1 MLNRFLSLCL
11 LLAFFSFTTSE
22 AQTILDKVNKVLS
35 PGACTQQGGNKASD
49 VIQAVT
55 GLNKGTGLSNDEIIG
70 GLKEALSLG
79 STASTK
85 KLGSMDGF
93 FRDAALKILMPQEA
107 RDAEKVLRRF
117 GLGSL
122 VDKAVLSMNR
132 AAEDAAS
139 GVGDIFIGAI
149 KGMTISDGLKILRG
163 GDFAATDYLKQS
175 TSAQLS
181 EKMRPVIEG
190 SLKKYDATNY
200 WKQVFTAYNRLS
212 PKRVDTDLVNYVSS
226 KTMDGIFYSIG
237 QEEQKIRKDPAAQ
250 VTGLLKKVFGGK

>member
-1 MLNRFLSLCL
+1 MLNRFLNLS
-11 LLAFFSFTTSE
+11 FFLVIFSSATSQ

-35 PGACTQQGGNKASD
+35 PGTGAQQGGNKAAD

-55 GLNKGTGLSNDEIIG
+55 GFNKGGGLSNDEIIG

-79 STASTK
+79 SNASTK
-85 KLGSMDGF
+85 KLGAMDGF

-107 RDAEKVLRRF
+107 RDAEKVLRKV

-149 KGMTISDGLKILRG
+149 KGMTITDGLNILRG
-163 GDFAATDYLKQS
+163 GDFAATDYLKKN
-175 TSAQLS
+175 TSIQLAD
-181 EKMRPVIEG
+181 KMRPVIET
-190 SLKKYDATNY
+190 SLKKVDATNY
-200 WKQVFTAYNRLS
+200 WKQVFSAYNKFS
-212 PKRVDTDLVNYVSS
+212 HKKVDTDLVNYVSS

-250 VTGLLKKVFGGK
+250 VTGLLKKVFGGN